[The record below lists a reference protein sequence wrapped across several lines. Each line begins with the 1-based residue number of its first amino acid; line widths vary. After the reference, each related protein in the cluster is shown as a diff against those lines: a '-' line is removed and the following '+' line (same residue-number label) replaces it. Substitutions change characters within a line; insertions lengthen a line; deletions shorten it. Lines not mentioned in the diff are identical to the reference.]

1 MTDST
6 SSTVGQYLAARLSEI
21 GVAHYFAVPGDYNLV
36 LLDEVL
42 KDPSLNTKEQLLDL
56 IS

>member
-1 MTDST
+1 MTDSA

-21 GVAHYFAVPGDYNLV
+21 GVAHYFAVPGDYNLI

-42 KDPSLNTKEQLLDL
+42 KNPDL
-56 IS
+56 QMKSC